1 LVPASADSSRGP
13 RAFRHGSRH
22 ARNERGRVV
31 GLATWRLVDFWKMTA
46 AMNPDDLIF
55 ADAWTFENG
64 KSSHIERLT
73 MKVIDHNAPAEEK
86 WRDGVMTQ
94 MRMSIMVGGRQLCI
108 FEQFCH
114 EGLGAPIHIHAV
126 EEVLE
131 VIDGR
136 AEIFLGSESAIVT
149 TNQSV
154 LIPAGV
160 KHGFRNLEKTI
171 LHVRA
176 TLAAPIFEASYENG
190 SETARRWSPG

>member
-1 LVPASADSSRGP
+1 MEDDRGHEP
-13 RAFRHGSRH
+13 GQLRLC
-22 ARNERGRVV
+22 ER
-31 GLATWRLVDFWKMTA
+31 L
-46 AMNPDDLIF
+46 
-55 ADAWTFENG
+55 TFKNG
-64 KSSHIERLT
+64 KSSHIGRLT
-73 MKVIDHNAPAEEK
+73 MNVLHHNAPAEEK
-86 WRDGVMTQ
+86 WRNGVMTQ

-108 FEQFCH
+108 IEQFCD
-114 EGLGAPIHIHAV
+114 EGLGAPIHVHAV

-154 LIPAGV
+154 VIPAGV

-176 TLAAPIFEASYENG
+176 TLAAPIFEASYENRNEI
-190 SETARRWSPG
+190 SRRWSLG

>member
-1 LVPASADSSRGP
+1 MDLVMPGTSAAASSGWQRG
-13 RAFRHGSRH
+13 FL
-22 ARNERGRVV
+22 EDDRGHEP
-31 GLATWRLVDFWKMTA
+31 GRLH
-46 AMNPDDLIF
+46 LCGRL
-55 ADAWTFENG
+55 TFKNG